1 MNEAYQECTRFQ
13 RCAVNKCP
21 LDSNYKQMLTH
32 AGDAERK
39 CTLPRR
45 KRVEI
50 GNEYD
55 NLAYGGLTGHEY
67 TALRETGNLPLKLA
81 NAERN
86 ARVENTDTESGVQ
99 A

>member
-1 MNEAYQECTRFQ
+1 MSEAYQECSRYQ

-32 AGDAERK
+32 KGDAERK
-39 CTLPRR
+39 CTSPRK
-45 KRVEI
+45 KRVET

-55 NLAYGGLTGHEY
+55 DLAYGGLTGNEY
-67 TALRETGNLPLKLA
+67 TALSKFGNLPPNLA
-81 NAERN
+81 NGVIPTPTVDAPI
-86 ARVENTDTESGVQ
+86 ESGVQ